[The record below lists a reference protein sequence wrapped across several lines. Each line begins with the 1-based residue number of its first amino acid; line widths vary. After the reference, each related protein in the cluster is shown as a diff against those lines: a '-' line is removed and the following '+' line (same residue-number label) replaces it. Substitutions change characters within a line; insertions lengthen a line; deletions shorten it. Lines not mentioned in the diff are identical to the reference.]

1 MSYTILF
8 KERPATLKRAKV
20 YESEDSGFLHLALI
34 YEYPTDDGIY
44 ELHLPRI
51 KLPFSTASTPLLK
64 RKSHEGM
71 NMEFAEVYGQEFKVK
86 QYADKEFKNETP
98 AYHFIVKIHDFEK
111 PAKEMTIAEIEEAL
125 GHKVKIVDGKEN

>member
-20 YESEDSGFLHLALI
+20 YESDDSGFLYLALI
-34 YEYPTDDGIY
+34 YEYSTDDGIY
-44 ELHLPRI
+44 ELHLPMI
-51 KLPFSTASTPLLK
+51 ELPFRKASTPLLK
-64 RKSHEGM
+64 WQSYKDI
-71 NMEFAEVYGQEFKVK
+71 NTEFAEVYGQEFKVK